1 MGDSLPALARVH
13 GRKFRHGSAPR
24 SAPSSPLPPSRRGS
38 LVSPSVLVGGAPYL
52 SVWSATIQTDGE
64 TTQTPPTGAQ
74 CASAHNNNIPSIFS
88 YHIISYLIISYRPIR
103 IRSHTTAYDRIRPHR
118 LSAGQKRQFPPPR
131 SAVCT
136 HRSAPRLK
144 KIGVGNLFF

>member
-1 MGDSLPALARVH
+1 MGDILPALARVH

-24 SAPSSPLPPSRRGS
+24 SAPSSPPPPRRRGS
-38 LVSPSVLVGGAPYL
+38 LVSPYVLVGGAPYL

-103 IRSHTTAYDRIRPHR
+103 IHSHTTAYDRTDFQQDKNDSFHP
-118 LSAGQKRQFPPPR
+118 L
-131 SAVCT
+131 
-136 HRSAPRLK
+136 
-144 KIGVGNLFF
+144 GVPFVPTAAHPD